1 MILSAVFA
9 RGGENVNF
17 LTQMRTKC
25 VLKYQKSTH
34 CVPNVNFAD
43 LFGSPDRH
51 LSRFPRPYWGP
62 LAAILEFAGG
72 AVLPAVSQCPPHR

>member
-1 MILSAVFA
+1 MAVFP

-43 LFGSPDRH
+43 LFGTTAVGASWSPFGRSTGND
-51 LSRFPRPYWGP
+51 
-62 LAAILEFAGG
+62 
-72 AVLPAVSQCPPHR
+72 VSGH

>member
-1 MILSAVFA
+1 MILLALFA
-9 RGGENVNF
+9 SGGENVNF

-43 LFGSPDRH
+43 LFGSTGDCQNRTND
-51 LSRFPRPYWGP
+51 YET
-62 LAAILEFAGG
+62 LASGETGCSG
-72 AVLPAVSQCPPHR
+72 